1 MNKQNDFT
9 SRPGGCSFVVYGV
22 RSEPL
27 AKFIRSFF
35 QDRSEI
41 YSQWKEGVLIINGCV
56 VSLMTTLDEWQ
67 PYHIYAFVGA
77 TDERTPAQRE
87 EDNQLANRLDAIY
100 ENFRDF
106 IGPLFNEDY
115 DKLHKLLEDAT
126 QEGRAR
132 AQTLLDQISGYTR
145 RCFFP
150 EDFSE

>member
-1 MNKQNDFT
+1 MNDQNDFT
-9 SRPGGCSFVVYGV
+9 SRPGGRPFVVYGV

-56 VSLMTTLDEWQ
+56 ISLMTTLDEWQ

-77 TDERTPAQRE
+77 ADDRTPAQRE
-87 EDNQLANRLDAIY
+87 EDNQLANRPDAIY

-106 IGPLFNEDY
+106 IGPLFDEDY
-115 DKLHKLLEDAT
+115 RHLHKLLEEAM
-126 QEGRAR
+126 QEGRTR
-132 AQTLLDQISGYTR
+132 AQTLLDHAADDPL

-150 EDFSE
+150 AEFC